1 MTNATAAGT
10 FAIGG
15 DIEVSRMGF
24 GTVRLLGQ
32 GVWGPPEDY
41 AGAVSLLKRA
51 HELGV
56 DFIDTADSYGP
67 HVGEALVREAF
78 HDGNDGYGKV
88 LVATKAGLAPS
99 MATPPPSSGKPSAA
113 WPSIGRPDYLRH
125 SCVMSKRR
133 LGVDIIDLFY
143 LHRIDSQVDRQAQF
157 AELKSLQE
165 DGHVRHLGLS
175 EVSVE
180 EIQAAQE
187 FFEVTA
193 VQNLYNLGNRHSED
207 VLNYC
212 ETQGIAFVPWF
223 PLASGELAEAGGPVE
238 AIAGSHGATTGQVAL
253 AWLLQRS
260 PVVLLIPG
268 TSSIE
273 HLEENVAAAGLQ
285 LTSDDIALL
294 DGVADNRQLSH

>member
-1 MTNATAAGT
+1 
-10 FAIGG
+10 
-15 DIEVSRMGF
+15 MGL

-32 GVWGPPEDY
+32 GVWGPPEDHD
-41 AGAVSLLKRA
+41 AAVSLLKRTR
-51 HELGV
+51 ELGV

-67 HVGEALVREAF
+67 HVGEGLVREAL
-78 HDGNDGYGKV
+78 HDGNKGYGKA
-88 LVATKAGLAPS
+88 LVATKAGLAPN
-99 MATPPPSSGKPSAA
+99 MATPPPSSGRPSAG

-143 LHRIDSQVDRQAQF
+143 LHRIDPQVDRQEQF
-157 AELKSLQE
+157 AELRSLQE

-180 EIQAAQE
+180 QIQAAQE

-193 VQNLYNLGNRHSED
+193 VQNLYNLSNRHCED

-212 ETQGIAFVPWF
+212 ESQGIAFVPWF
-223 PLASGELAEAGGPVE
+223 PLASGELAEPGGPVAE
-238 AIAGSHGATTGQVAL
+238 IARAHGATTGQVAL

-260 PVVLLIPG
+260 PVMLLIPG

-273 HLEENVAAAGLQ
+273 HLEENVAAAELH
-285 LTSDDIALL
+285 LTPDEMALL
-294 DGVADNRQLSH
+294 DGVADTRQTPN